1 MFFPWCI
8 ALVMLTRTKRSNGRR
23 PYSAFDCNSYV
34 GDGINAKS
42 ILVFTQNICNQEED
56 KCKLNRGVYKVT
68 MITLSNLGPPTSTTS
83 DLAPLNPS
91 LLPLPSLHHSPSRM
105 HMFGIIF
112 RCVAQRP
119 PVKVQ
124 IRLFIG
130 NARSTLSVKILY
142 LLAPEPVLLFFG
154 EQMHRVFWNLAGV

>member
-1 MFFPWCI
+1 
-8 ALVMLTRTKRSNGRR
+8 
-23 PYSAFDCNSYV
+23 
-34 GDGINAKS
+34 
-42 ILVFTQNICNQEED
+42 
-56 KCKLNRGVYKVT
+56 
-68 MITLSNLGPPTSTTS
+68 
-83 DLAPLNPS
+83 
-91 LLPLPSLHHSPSRM
+91 
-105 HMFGIIF
+105 MFGIIF